1 MMMLFIP
8 NPKATALTAS
18 SKQIVVGCLLLQL
31 GFFGI
36 EVVQAKRH
44 VIKGVP
50 AITVVEQSA
59 KAALPSSG
67 SFAETEVKQAKKIKH
82 RKKNQEAQITAFEL
96 EPPANP
102 DYPAQLCGK
111 RRERLV
117 ELQTMPWIV
126 KPFFLGERRVEQ
138 WQYRLCLSKTM
149 PEVQRYLE
157 SFPVPYT
164 ATPAN

>member
-1 MMMLFIP
+1 MIMLFIP
-8 NPKATALTAS
+8 NPKTTALTAS
-18 SKQIVVGCLLLQL
+18 LKQIVVGCLLVQL

-44 VIKGVP
+44 AKRVSGT
-50 AITVVEQSA
+50 AVVEQSA
-59 KAALPSSG
+59 SETLPSSN
-67 SFAETEVKQAKKIKH
+67 SVAETEVKPAKKIKH
-82 RKKNQEAQITAFEL
+82 KKKNQEAQITAFEL

-117 ELQTMPWIV
+117 ELQTMPWVV
-126 KPFFLGERRVEQ
+126 KPFFLGSRRVEQ

>member
-1 MMMLFIP
+1 MLLFIP
-8 NPKATALTAS
+8 DTKTYNLKNSL
-18 SKQIVVGCLLLQL
+18 KQIVVGWLLLQL
-31 GFFGI
+31 GFFGL

-44 VIKGVP
+44 AQGKPSAV
-50 AITVVEQSA
+50 VVEQPVNE
-59 KAALPSSG
+59 ALPSSDAV
-67 SFAETEVKQAKKIKH
+67 AETDLKPAKKIKPK
-82 RKKNQEAQITAFEL
+82 KKNQEAQITAFEL

-126 KPFFLGERRVEQ
+126 KPFFLGNRRVEQ

-164 ATPAN
+164 ATTTN

>member
-18 SKQIVVGCLLLQL
+18 LKRIIVGCLLLQL
-31 GFFGI
+31 GFLGV

-44 VIKGVP
+44 AKVKP
-50 AITVVEQSA
+50 TTVAVEQPASE
-59 KAALPSSG
+59 ALSS
-67 SFAETEVKQAKKIKH
+67 SDSVAETEVKPAKKSKF
-82 RKKNQEAQITAFEL
+82 KKTKQEAQITAFEL

-117 ELQTMPWIV
+117 ELQTMPWVV
-126 KPFFLGERRVEQ
+126 KPFFLGNRRVEQ
-138 WQYRLCLSKTM
+138 WQYRLCLTKTM

>member
-1 MMMLFIP
+1 MMIFPAWRWINL
-8 NPKATALTAS
+8 KAFA
-18 SKQIVVGCLLLQL
+18 IVVLAGGICLSLLLFQL
-31 GFFGI
+31 PMA
-36 EVVQAKRH
+36 QAKRQLKTARQNKAEQP
-44 VIKGVP
+44 VLAQTNQFIGDDT
-50 AITVVEQSA
+50 IDVEPT
-59 KAALPSSG
+59 KP
-67 SFAETEVKQAKKIKH
+67 KK
-82 RKKNQEAQITAFEL
+82 RASKKRQPVEAQVASFEL

-111 RRERLV
+111 RRERLL

-138 WQYRLCLSKTM
+138 WQYRLCLTKTM

-164 ATPAN
+164 LEKP

>member
-1 MMMLFIP
+1 MLILIP
-8 NPKATALTAS
+8 DPKATTVTAS
-18 SKQIVVGCLLLQL
+18 LKRIVVGCLLLQL
-31 GFFGI
+31 GLWGV
-36 EVVQAKRH
+36 EAVQAKRH
-44 VIKGVP
+44 AKGKPSAV
-50 AITVVEQSA
+50 VVEQPVNEL
-59 KAALPSSG
+59 LPSSDAV
-67 SFAETEVKQAKKIKH
+67 AETDLKPAKKLKF
-82 RKKNQEAQITAFEL
+82 KKTKQEAQITAFEL

-117 ELQTMPWIV
+117 ELQTMPWVV
-126 KPFFLGERRVEQ
+126 KPFFLGERRIEQ